1 MKLMKNKINKRKFS
15 LFFVFLVLFPQ
26 LNQQLFDGDCYTTK
40 SFGGEVKKERQ
51 QQTKVDYFG
60 GCTNDASYVR

>member
-1 MKLMKNKINKRKFS
+1 MKLIKNKINKGNFHCFLMFS
-15 LFFVFLVLFPQ
+15 Q
-26 LNQQLFDGDCYTTK
+26 NQQLFDGDCYTKTTTNK
-40 SFGGEVKKERQ
+40 SVEKVKKERQ